1 MALAERMQRVWYG
14 DEAASLWLLALV
26 PVYRLL
32 RALHLAP
39 WRLGL
44 RRPARIGPPVIVI
57 GNLTVGGS
65 GKTPLVIELIESLR
79 ANGLTPGAVSRGYGG
94 SHRGPLLLDD
104 RSDPAQVGD
113 EACLIRRRTG
123 ARVAI
128 GRDRVAAARLLAGC
142 GVDVIVADDGLQH
155 PALAR
160 DLEICVIDGERRFGN
175 GRLLPAG
182 PLREPLDRLTAFD
195 FRVCNGGTPQRGEI
209 AMHLIGST
217 AVALTDASVR
227 VPVADFVDRR
237 VHAVAGIGN
246 PQRFFSSLRQMGI
259 DVVPH
264 AFPDHHAYRAID
276 LVFGDDLPVMMTE
289 KDAVKCASFA
299 QPDWW
304 YLPVS
309 AELPG
314 DFREAVLRGCNQS
327 INSR

>member
-1 MALAERMQRVWYG
+1 MALAARVQRVWYG
-14 DEAASLWLLALV
+14 DDAPPLWLLALV

-39 WRLGL
+39 WRFGL
-44 RRPARIGPPVIVI
+44 RRPARIGVPVIVV

-65 GKTPLVIELIESLR
+65 GKTPLVIALIEALR

-94 SHRGPLLLDD
+94 SDRGPLLLDD

-113 EACLIRRRTG
+113 EACLIQRRTG
-123 ARVAI
+123 AKVAI
-128 GRDRVAAARLLAGC
+128 GRDRVAAARLLVDC

-155 PALAR
+155 PALGR

-182 PLREPLDRLTAFD
+182 PLRESLDRVTTFD
-195 FRVCNGGTPQRGEI
+195 FRVCNGGTPEPGEI
-209 AMHLIGST
+209 AMHLVGST
-217 AVALTDASVR
+217 AVALTDASVC

-246 PQRFFSSLRQMGI
+246 PQRFFSSLRRSGI
-259 DVVPH
+259 ELVPH
-264 AFPDHHAYRAID
+264 AFADHYAYRPLD
-276 LVFGDDLPVMMTE
+276 LDFGDNLPVVMTE

-299 QPDWW
+299 KPEWW
-304 YLPVS
+304 CVPVI

-314 DFREAVLRGCNQS
+314 DFQEAVLRSCGES
-327 INSR
+327 INCR